1 MIKFLAIALF
11 FLLLTIACGGDAT
24 PAPEPTP
31 TTELLSTPE
40 PTATPVPP
48 TETPEPT
55 STPTPEPTSEPTATP
70 RPEPSP
76 TPKPTATHV
85 PPPTQTQYESA
96 MNDLFPD
103 IQERMETVEPLWTV
117 YFHSDDWQTPGINTT
132 INGIFTLL
140 KLENIVSHEGY
151 QLVSPEMVVDREP
164 DIIVA
169 DSMGSILE
177 NPDLSGLHMVQDPD
191 HVPHHIFVLGDEYSF
206 SPDSDHF
213 KDAVRQFAA
222 FVYPDVFGHY
232 GKMDTDRGMGLE
244 EGEEAGDDHDHDN
257 GDGHSH

>member
-1 MIKFLAIALF
+1 MIKYLAIALF
-11 FLLLTIACGGDAT
+11 FLLLTIACGGDARPT
-24 PAPEPTP
+24 SEPTP
-31 TTELLSTPE
+31 TTEFLSTPE

-48 TETPEPT
+48 TEIPEPT

-76 TPKPTATHV
+76 TLKPTATHV

-151 QLVSPEMVVDREP
+151 QRVSPEMVVDREP

-169 DSMGSILE
+169 ESIDAILE

-191 HVPHHIFVLGDEYSF
+191 HVPHHIFVLGDGYSF
-206 SPDSDHF
+206 NPDSTLF
-213 KDAVRQFAA
+213 EDAVWEFAA
-222 FVYPDVFGHY
+222 FVYPEVFSLPPDEDAE
-232 GKMDTDRGMGLE
+232 KE
-244 EGEEAGDDHDHDN
+244 EGEHDHDH